1 MIRKNILSIA
11 VALIILYLSLTS
23 SHTFDKV
30 PIFNIP
36 YIDKIVHF
44 LMYAGLMS
52 VIFFENR
59 KTIVGRR
66 QIFLTAVFPLFYG
79 ILLELLQAALTTTRS
94 GSIYD
99 ALSDTAGILTAILLW
114 LLIRPVFFSKSD
126 SK

>member
-1 MIRKNILSIA
+1 MIRKNILSVV

-30 PIFNIP
+30 PLFNFP
-36 YIDKIVHF
+36 YLDKVVHF

-52 VIFFENR
+52 VILFENR
-59 KTIVGRR
+59 ITLIRQR
-66 QIFLTAVFPLFYG
+66 QIFLTALIPFFYG
-79 ILLELLQAALTTTRS
+79 ILMEILQAALTKTRS

-99 ALSDTAGILTAILLW
+99 ALSDTAGIITVVLVWSLLK
-114 LLIRPVFFSKSD
+114 PVLFRKSD